1 MSKSIKKVFYEKITF
16 EKLLQ
21 AHNRAKKGKTFKE
34 EILKFE
40 VDLETNIIN
49 IINEIKSGSYKIGN
63 YKTFIIYEP
72 KERIIKSLP
81 YKDRIVHQWYVEEFI
96 KPYFLPRFIND
107 TYACIPNRGTHKAI
121 YKLQKYMRI
130 KKRNFNDYYILKCD
144 IKKYFY
150 SIDKNILLN
159 ILKKYIK
166 DNDLIDFSKILIYD
180 GEEVGIP
187 IGNYTSQFFANIYLN
202 ELDQYVKHILKVH
215 YYLRFMDD
223 FILLVKD
230 KEEAKILLKK
240 ISIFINNE
248 LKLELNNKT
257 RYYTNKMGVD
267 FCGYIIHEK
276 YILIRKR
283 SKKKIKKNI
292 KKWNKLYENDS
303 LDIKKVR
310 LQFNSWVN
318 HSRHANTYN
327 LRIKL
332 FNKILFKDEFIRMN
346 VKI

>member
-1 MSKSIKKVFYEKITF
+1 MSKTIKNVFDYKLNFENLLSAHYRASIGKQLKKEVILF
-16 EKLLQ
+16 EM
-21 AHNRAKKGKTFKE
+21 
-34 EILKFE
+34 
-40 VDLETNIIN
+40 DLETNIIR
-49 IINEIKSGSYKIGN
+49 ILKEIKSGSYKFSN
-63 YKTFIIYEP
+63 YRTFIIYEP

-107 TYACIPNRGTHKAI
+107 TYACLDNRGTHKAV
-121 YKLQKYMRI
+121 KTTQKYMN
-130 KKRNFNDYYILKCD
+130 KMSKNGKYFVLKCD

-150 SIDKNILLN
+150 SIDKNILYS
-159 ILKKYIK
+159 ILTKYIS
-166 DNDLIDFSKILIYD
+166 DNKLLEFTKIILD
-180 GEEVGIP
+180 DKEEIGIP

-202 ELDQYVKHILKVH
+202 ELDHYVKDVLKIK
-215 YYLRFMDD
+215 YYIRYMDD
-223 FILLVKD
+223 FILLVKT
-230 KEEAKILLKK
+230 KYEAKNLKNN
-240 ISIFINNE
+240 IEIF
-248 LKLELNNKT
+248 LKENLNLELNKKSKYFPNT
-257 RYYTNKMGVD
+257 LGIN

-292 KKWNKLYENDS
+292 KKWNKLYENDL

-332 FNKILFKDEFIRMN
+332 FNKILFKDEFIKMN

>member
-49 IINEIKSGSYKIGN
+49 IINEIKNGSYKIGN

-130 KKRNFNDYYILKCD
+130 MKRNFNDYYILKCD

-180 GEEVGIP
+180 GEEAGIP

-230 KEEAKILLKK
+230 KEEAKILLNK

-267 FCGYIIHEK
+267 FCGYRIFETH
-276 YILIRKR
+276 ILLRKN

-292 KKWNKLYENDS
+292 KKWNKLYENDL

-318 HSRHANTYN
+318 HSRHTNTYN
-327 LRIKL
+327 LRLKL
-332 FNKILFKDEFIRMN
+332 FNKILFKDEFIKMN
-346 VKI
+346 VEI